1 MKAHIWI
8 VMMVACLASGEAL
21 AQQSKRQ
28 AKRYRNPG
36 SIWDRQTEPNRF
48 WPQRWKS
55 AGGRRRVPRLRT
67 PRQLRRRR
75 YSNGVPLFRCQ
86 TWRRPHRRTKRRRR
100 GG

>member
-1 MKAHIWI
+1 MKTHIWI
-8 VMMVACLASGEAL
+8 VMLLACLSSDQAR

-48 WPQRWKS
+48 WPQRWTSGK
-55 AGGRRRVPRLRT
+55 RPRRVPRLRT
-67 PRQLRRRR
+67 ARQLSRRR
-75 YSNGVPLFRCQ
+75 YSNGVPLFRSQ
-86 TWRRPHRRTKRRRR
+86 TRKRPHRRTKRHRR